1 MMPRMVYLMVMVKS
15 IMPVKAT
22 MVLSNF
28 LGAGDMM
35 ASFTGRKWFKE
46 DHSISSSWKQSMVE
60 VQEIQASK
68 RARRWPFFFQQA
80 NY

>member
-1 MMPRMVYLMVMVKS
+1 MQIHDLLDLYMQEILMMPRLVYLMVMVKS

-35 ASFTGRKWFKE
+35 ASFTGRK
-46 DHSISSSWKQSMVE
+46 
-60 VQEIQASK
+60 
-68 RARRWPFFFQQA
+68 
-80 NY
+80 